1 MDEHADNRKKI
12 ADAPSTFRADMR
24 QHFSFQI
31 SSTDRGEKDTD
42 KQKQFANTAGRWSTT
57 LQETHQT

>member
-1 MDEHADNRKKI
+1 MDKRADNRKKI
-12 ADAPSTFRADMR
+12 ADAPSTFRTDMR

-31 SSTDRGEKDTD
+31 SGTDGEKDTD
-42 KQKQFANTAGRWSTT
+42 KQKQFANTAGRWSAT